1 MSWGIIGNIFTQMHY
16 IFSLLISG
24 NLNIELQL
32 LKKLRRWNSFTV
44 VYSTM
49 PQALSENIY

>member
-1 MSWGIIGNIFTQMHY
+1 MSWGIIGNTFSQMHY
-16 IFSLLISG
+16 IFILLISG

-32 LKKLRRWNSFTV
+32 LKKLHRWNSFTD

-49 PQALSENIY
+49 PQALFENIY